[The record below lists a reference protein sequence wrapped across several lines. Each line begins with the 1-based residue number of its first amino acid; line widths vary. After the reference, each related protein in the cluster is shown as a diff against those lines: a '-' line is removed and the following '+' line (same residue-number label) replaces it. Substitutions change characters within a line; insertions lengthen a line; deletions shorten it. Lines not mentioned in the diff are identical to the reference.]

1 MNDPKPDPNPDLEA
15 ERVGRWLE
23 QEDRLARLLGME
35 LIAVTPGACQVRM
48 GVRADMLNAVGLTH
62 GGATYALAD
71 FAFAVASNSHGT
83 VAVALTTQMS
93 YPAASRLGDTLIAD
107 AREVSRGER
116 TGLYAIEVRTAKG
129 KLVGHFSGTVFRRG
143 EPIAHWMK
151 PSNPGDK
158 S

>member
-1 MNDPKPDPNPDLEA
+1 MNDPNPDPNPDLEA

-48 GVRADMLNAVGLTH
+48 AVRADMLNAVGLTH

-93 YPAASRLGDTLIAD
+93 YPAASRLGDTLIAE

-116 TGLYAIEVRTAKG
+116 TGLYAIEVRTATG

-143 EPIAHWMK
+143 EPIAQWMK
-151 PSNPGDK
+151 PTNPGDK

>member
-1 MNDPKPDPNPDLEA
+1 MNDPHPNPDLEA

-35 LIAVTPGACQVRM
+35 LVKVTPGACQVRM
-48 GVRADMLNAVGLTH
+48 AVRADMLNAVGLTH
-62 GGATYALAD
+62 GGATYSLAD
-71 FAFAVASNSHGT
+71 FAFAVASNSHGQ
-83 VAVALTTQMS
+83 VAVALATHMS
-93 YPAASRLGDTLIAD
+93 YPSASRLGDILIAE